1 VAADLDDTPTAP
13 IPSDLHKGSIESARQ
28 RFGDCGSNG
37 SVALSVV
44 TVCDLTRG
52 GCGSRVKSARPYI
65 RLFDHLGLGVDFL
78 GAPVV
83 VREGECGGGGVDV
96 QVEAAGE

>member
-1 VAADLDDTPTAP
+1 
-13 IPSDLHKGSIESARQ
+13 
-28 RFGDCGSNG
+28 
-37 SVALSVV
+37 
-44 TVCDLTRG
+44 
-52 GCGSRVKSARPYI
+52 VKSARPYI